1 MAKILLGFAI
11 GAITI
16 LLGIFFYPKNPI
28 STQLSQRLEI
38 DSLRAKDSI
47 SGISYENYL
56 AKAAL
61 TEEKLSSL
69 NMRFNDLYIL
79 GSVIVMLLLAIIASI
94 YVKTDSDVKKHL
106 NDNFANYKEQVIKYV
121 TEAEQMVEKGKTEFE
136 LMAKL
141 RRSIET
147 DIKTVKVEEPDQSV

>member
-1 MAKILLGFAI
+1 MGKIILGFSI

-16 LLGIFFYPKNPI
+16 LLCVYFLYPKDLNYN
-28 STQLSQRLEI
+28 R
-38 DSLRAKDSI
+38 SLPKIENQSLHQKDSI
-47 SGISYENYL
+47 AMIAYDNYIT
-56 AKAAL
+56 KTAL
-61 TEEKLSSL
+61 TDEKISSL

-106 NDNFANYKEQVIKYV
+106 NDNFAKYREQVIGYV

-136 LMAKL
+136 LMA
-141 RRSIET
+141 
-147 DIKTVKVEEPDQSV
+147 TVKTIYRGRYKDRWT